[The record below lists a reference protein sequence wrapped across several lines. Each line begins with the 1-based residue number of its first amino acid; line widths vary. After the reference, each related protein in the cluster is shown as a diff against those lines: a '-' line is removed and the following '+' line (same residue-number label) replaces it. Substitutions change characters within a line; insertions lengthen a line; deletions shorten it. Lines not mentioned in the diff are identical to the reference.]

1 MKRPRFV
8 VFDFDGVLA
17 DTVYPW
23 YEVVVEELR
32 ACGVDISLEDAVSSH
47 RGRLLHDMLVDIE
60 RDHSVRFSTDWT
72 DRVVARGL
80 DAVGRACRPIPG
92 SVATVRSLG
101 ARGLPLAVASGN
113 LRSVIANGIET
124 IGLAELLAERIVSSH
139 DDGRHKPLPDVYL
152 RACRLLMMDPS
163 SGLAVDDSEGGVI
176 SAKAAGMT
184 VVGLAIDSDPTPL
197 LKAGASVVL
206 ERMDDLTDLFR

>member
-1 MKRPRFV
+1 MKHPRFV
-8 VFDFDGVLA
+8 VLDFDGVLA
-17 DTVYPW
+17 DTLYPW
-23 YEVVVEELR
+23 CEVVAEELR
-32 ACGVDISLEDAVSSH
+32 ACGVDISVEEAVSSH
-47 RGRLLHDMLVDIE
+47 CGRLLQDMLVDIE
-60 RDHSVRFSTDWT
+60 RDHSVRFSADWA

-92 SVATVRSLG
+92 SVAAVRSLG
-101 ARGLPLAVASGN
+101 AQGLPLAIASGN
-113 LRSVIANGIET
+113 LRSVIENGVET
-124 IGLAELLAERIVSSH
+124 IGLGDLLAGRIVSSH

-152 RACRLLMMDPS
+152 RACRLLMMDPG

-184 VVGLAIDSDPTPL
+184 VVGLAIDSDPAPL

-206 ERMDDLTDLFR
+206 ERMNDLTDLFG

>member
-17 DTVYPW
+17 DTLYPW
-23 YEVVVEELR
+23 CEVVVEELR
-32 ACGVDISLEDAVSSH
+32 ACGVDISVEEAVSLH
-47 RGRLLHDMLVDIE
+47 RGRLLQDVLVDIDRE
-60 RDHSVRFSTDWT
+60 HSVRFSTDWS
-72 DRVVARGL
+72 DRVIARGL
-80 DAVGRACRPIPG
+80 DAVGHACRPIPG
-92 SVATVRSLG
+92 SVVAVRSLG
-101 ARGLPLAVASGN
+101 AQGLPLAVASGN
-113 LRSVIANGIET
+113 LRSVIANGVET
-124 IGLAELLAERIVSSH
+124 IGLGELLAHRIVSSH

-163 SGLAVDDSEGGVI
+163 SGLAVNDSEGGVI

-184 VVGLAIDSDPTPL
+184 VVGVAKDSDPTPL

-206 ERMDDLTDLFR
+206 ERMEDLTDLFG